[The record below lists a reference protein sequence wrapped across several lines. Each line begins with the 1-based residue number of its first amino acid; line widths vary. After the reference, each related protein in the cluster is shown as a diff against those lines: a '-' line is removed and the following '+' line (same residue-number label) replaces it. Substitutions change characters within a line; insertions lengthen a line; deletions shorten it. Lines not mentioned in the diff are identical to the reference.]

1 MQVLFAA
8 PFILAAGIVF
18 TVLSVIPRLRRWA
31 IPIATGILGARP
43 SSLPGLFVGALVF
56 HTSEPVPTG
65 HGWLVAFVCAG
76 AFTGLVGG
84 VVIGAI
90 AQVVASFLPLALL
103 RVAVLIAAW
112 CSDFVLLAGHRSA
125 AQTPKRLETP
135 KRCTRKHQ
143 SAAQTP
149 KRLETPKCCS
159 RKHQSATQHRSTLP
173 GNTEAMH
180 KHQSTVPGN
189 TKALHKHRSAWKHRI
204 RRATSLHCRR
214 GQVHPTARSKL
225 FGRPILN
232 SNRSRHRLERNGL
245 QIWSPFWG
253 PRVSANPFVRLRTE
267 SLRSLTPDRSAR

>member
-90 AQVVASFLPLALL
+90 AQVVASFLPLILL
-103 RVAVLIAAW
+103 GVAVLIAAW
-112 CSDFVLLAGHRSA
+112 CSDFVLLAGHQSP
-125 AQTPKRLETP
+125 AQTPERLETP
-135 KRCTRKHQ
+135 KRCTNTEAPGNTEALFQETPKRYTTPKRCTRKHQSTVPGNTKALYQETPKHCTRKHQ

-149 KRLETPKCCS
+149 KRLETSNSQSHVPALQTRPGSPHSKKQTLRPADPQFKSIPTPS
-159 RKHQSATQHRSTLP
+159 RT
-173 GNTEAMH
+173 
-180 KHQSTVPGN
+180 
-189 TKALHKHRSAWKHRI
+189 
-204 RRATSLHCRR
+204 
-214 GQVHPTARSKL
+214 
-225 FGRPILN
+225 
-232 SNRSRHRLERNGL
+232 
-245 QIWSPFWG
+245 
-253 PRVSANPFVRLRTE
+253 
-267 SLRSLTPDRSAR
+267 

>member
-90 AQVVASFLPLALL
+90 AQVVASFLPLVLL
-103 RVAVLIAAW
+103 GVAVLIAAW

-135 KRCTRKHQ
+135 KRC
-143 SAAQTP
+143 
-149 KRLETPKCCS
+149 S
-159 RKHQSATQHRSTLP
+159 RKHQSATQHRS
-173 GNTEAMH
+173 AA
-180 KHQSTVPGN
+180 PGN
-189 TKALHKHRSAWKHRI
+189 TKAMHKHRSAWKH
-204 RRATSLHCRR
+204 
-214 GQVHPTARSKL
+214 
-225 FGRPILN
+225 
-232 SNRSRHRLERNGL
+232 
-245 QIWSPFWG
+245 
-253 PRVSANPFVRLRTE
+253 
-267 SLRSLTPDRSAR
+267 

>member
-18 TVLSVIPRLRRWA
+18 PVLSVIPRLRRWA
-31 IPIATGILGARP
+31 IPIAMGILGACP

-112 CSDFVLLAGHRSA
+112 CSDFVLLAGHQSP
-125 AQTPKRLETP
+125 AQTPERLETP

-143 SAAQTP
+143 SDAQTP
-149 KRLETPKCCS
+149 ERLETPKRCS
-159 RKHQSATQHRSTLP
+159 RKHQSTLP

-180 KHQSTVPGN
+180 KHRSAWKHQSAVPGN

-225 FGRPILN
+225 FGGPILN

-267 SLRSLTPDRSAR
+267 SLRSLTPDQSAR

>member
-143 SAAQTP
+143 SDAQTP
-149 KRLETPKCCS
+149 ERLETPKRCS
-159 RKHQSATQHRSTLP
+159 R
-173 GNTEAMH
+173 

-267 SLRSLTPDRSAR
+267 SLRSLTPDQSAR

>member
-90 AQVVASFLPLALL
+90 AQVVASFLPLVLL
-103 RVAVLIAAW
+103 GVAVLIAAW
-112 CSDFVLLAGHRSA
+112 CSDFVLLAGHRSASQTPKRLETPKRCTRKHRSA

-143 SAAQTP
+143 SDAQTP
-149 KRLETPKCCS
+149 KRCT
-159 RKHQSATQHRSTLP
+159 RKHQSDA
-173 GNTEAMH
+173 
-180 KHQSTVPGN
+180 
-189 TKALHKHRSAWKHRI
+189 
-204 RRATSLHCRR
+204 
-214 GQVHPTARSKL
+214 
-225 FGRPILN
+225 
-232 SNRSRHRLERNGL
+232 
-245 QIWSPFWG
+245 
-253 PRVSANPFVRLRTE
+253 
-267 SLRSLTPDRSAR
+267 